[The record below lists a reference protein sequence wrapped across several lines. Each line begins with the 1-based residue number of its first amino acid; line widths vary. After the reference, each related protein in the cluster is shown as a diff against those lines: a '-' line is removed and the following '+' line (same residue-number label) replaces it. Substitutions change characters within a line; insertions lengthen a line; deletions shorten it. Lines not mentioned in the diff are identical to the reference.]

1 VFDAD
6 AVTRENWDP
15 QPPHVD
21 PDGWFF
27 AADTLAD
34 LARAIRNAYQVQP
47 MPPSALEETVARYNG
62 FVDAA
67 RDADFA
73 KPSPAFKIQA
83 PPFYAAWSTPILHD
97 SLTGL
102 RIDTRCR
109 VLDLKGAVLPGL
121 YAAGETAGGFGL
133 HGLPRVLVFGRIA
146 GKAAAMVST

>member
-1 VFDAD
+1 VA
-6 AVTRENWDP
+6 REKWEP
-15 QPPHVD
+15 RPPHVD

-27 AADTLAD
+27 TADTLGG
-34 LARAIRNAYQVQP
+34 LAGAISSPYQAQP
-47 MPPSALEETVARYNG
+47 MPAAALEETVARYNA
-62 FVDAA
+62 FVDAG
-67 RDADFA
+67 RDADFG
-73 KPSPAFKIQA
+73 KPAPAFKIQT

-109 VLDLKGAVLPGL
+109 VLDVTGAVIPGL

-146 GKAAAMVST
+146 ARAAALVST